1 MLTVRMFAD
10 KSAVKLSLQSVKNR
24 YYYREQGLSTNT
36 IDLLK
41 SYLQGESDIQGS
53 LAVKVHVFVYS
64 RQKTYNIGYF
74 LVSNSSIFTVRCY
87 TQSAVMPQY
96 YVVRLSVCPSVTFR
110 YRDHI
115 GWNS

>member
-53 LAVKVHVFVYS
+53 LAVKVAYTCLFTAVS
-64 RQKTYNIGYF
+64 KRITT
-74 LVSNSSIFTVRCY
+74 LVI
-87 TQSAVMPQY
+87 
-96 YVVRLSVCPSVTFR
+96 
-110 YRDHI
+110 
-115 GWNS
+115 